1 MDIQEQRIA
10 EAKRRLAHAYREA
23 GDAYIA
29 KQVEI
34 GINMVVPVGVI
45 ADLLT
50 EMVWEPPVDL
60 KVSGT
65 AGGAGTLLSGFL
77 FRRWRWRHVRRSCG
91 VRCRYRL
98 RGGSVMATWPH
109 SK

>member
-60 KVSGT
+60 KVAALQEAQELYCQASCFVDGD
-65 AGGAGTLLSGFL
+65 G
-77 FRRWRWRHVRRSCG
+77 VMCG
-91 VRCRYRL
+91 VRAVFDAGIAFAEGR
-98 RGGSVMATWPH
+98 
-109 SK
+109 